1 MSNIKKLMMSAA
13 GGAGPD
19 VEDVFSTY
27 LYTGNGSTQTITNG
41 IDLDGE
47 GGMIWQKIRTG
58 TYSHSL
64 VDTERGGQNTLQ
76 TNGSDA
82 QVDRGN
88 DFVTSFNSD
97 GFSIGADALINQN
110 GNNYASWTF
119 RKAPKF
125 FDVQTFTT
133 TYNVDPNV
141 ISHNLDGELGCA
153 IFKQL
158 DSTGQGYNWVVYHRS
173 LGLNK
178 YLKLNSASAEV
189 ADNNSFEA
197 VDNSAGTISF
207 GYPMSDVASRLVS
220 GGTETTNWVGYF
232 FAHNNG
238 DGEFGPDGDA
248 DIIKCGSYTGGSGNT
263 EIDLGF
269 EPQWLMIKRT
279 DSAEDW
285 LMLDVMRGLFVSGDD
300 VFAQGQRD
308 LLANT
313 SAAEAEPVYAG
324 VSPQPNGFKVRSGL
338 DALYSANGGTYIYIA
353 IRRGPLAAPESGT
366 EVFDI
371 NIRSGTS
378 SNATITSNIVV
389 DKVIT
394 FGRNS
399 SGSFGA
405 GVNTRLTSPFYLRTY
420 GTQSQNNITNGVT
433 FNEVHTGFEVG
444 SDGGSGGLFN
454 NSSVNYVD
462 WMWKRAPG
470 FFDVVAYTGTGTSGY
485 ATINHNLG
493 VVPEMV
499 WFKNRSSSATPR
511 GNWYVYHKDL
521 VNSGGYVY
529 LNSTSA
535 EATDYSGWA
544 SSTFAPSATGF
555 TVLKNTLHY
564 TNENYIAY
572 LFATVNGI
580 SKVGSFTGNG
590 SSTGDSQNI
599 DCGFSSGAR
608 FVLVK
613 AISAAGA
620 WFLFDTERG
629 IVAGN
634 DSHLSLNS
642 TDAEDTSRDL
652 IDPLN
657 SGFTINYHSDWGN
670 QLNGNGQT
678 YMFYAIA

>member
-1 MSNIKKLMMSAA
+1 MATKKKMLQAAAGNA
-13 GGAGPD
+13 GGAGLN

-27 LYTGNGSTQTITNG
+27 LWTGNNGAQTISNG
-41 IDLDGE
+41 VDLLNE
-47 GGMIWQKIRTG
+47 GGLVWFKNRT
-58 TYSHSL
+58 TSNLEHKL
-64 VDTERGGQNTLQ
+64 VDTERGLVGG
-76 TNGSDA
+76 GSGPANAYYLESDTTDA
-82 QVDRGN
+82 QADRAWAWSFLDNG
-88 DFVTSFNSD
+88 FSFNKDYSD
-97 GFSIGADALINQN
+97 INQT
-110 GNNYASWTF
+110 GEDYVSWTF

-125 FDVQTFTT
+125 FDVVTYTGTGSTQT
-133 TYNVDPNV
+133 
-141 ISHNLDGELGCA
+141 ISHSLGSVPA
-153 IFKQL
+153 VMMVKSL
-158 DSTGQGYNWVVYHRS
+158 DSGSRWNVYHKDASPTGNPQNGRMALNTADAWAEAPS
-173 LGLNK
+173 VSVFAGLWNQTAPTDSVFTVGSYNDTNASGENFVA
-178 YLKLNSASAEV
+178 YL
-189 ADNNSFEA
+189 
-197 VDNSAGTISF
+197 
-207 GYPMSDVASRLVS
+207 
-220 GGTETTNWVGYF
+220 
-232 FAHNNG
+232 FAHNDG

-420 GTQSQNNITNGVT
+420 GTQSQNSITNGVT

-470 FFDVVAYTGTGTSGY
+470 FFDVVAYTGNGTAGRTVS
-485 ATINHNLG
+485 HNLT
-493 VVPEMV
+493 VAPEMMWV
-499 WFKNRSSSATPR
+499 KRRDVVDSWAVFLPSILGNTKALVLDQTLASFTYDGFNNTDPSDTAFTLGNDSS
-511 GNWYVYHKDL
+511 
-521 VNSGGYVY
+521 VNASG
-529 LNSTSA
+529 ST
-535 EATDYSGWA
+535 
-544 SSTFAPSATGF
+544 
-555 TVLKNTLHY
+555 
-564 TNENYIAY
+564 YIAY
-572 LFATVNGI
+572 LFASLDGI
-580 SKVGSFTGNG
+580 SKVGSYSGN
-590 SSTGDSQNI
+590 SSSQTI
-599 DCGFSSGAR
+599 DCGFTTGAR
-608 FVLVK
+608 FVLIK
-613 AISAAGA
+613 ASSRSGA
-620 WFLFDTERG
+620 WAVWDSARG
-629 IVAGN
+629 ITAG
-634 DSHLSLNS
+634 DDPRLELNS
-642 TDAEDTSRDL
+642 TGPETSQSN
-652 IDPLN
+652 IDVEPHS
-657 SGFTINYHSDWGN
+657 SGFIIDSTSGEFNETGE
-670 QLNGNGQT
+670 T
-678 YMFYAIA
+678 YIFYAIA